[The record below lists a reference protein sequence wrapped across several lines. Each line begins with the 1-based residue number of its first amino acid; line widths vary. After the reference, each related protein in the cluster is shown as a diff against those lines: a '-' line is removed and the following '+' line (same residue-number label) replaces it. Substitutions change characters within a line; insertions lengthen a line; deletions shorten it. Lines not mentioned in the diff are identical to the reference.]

1 MKREEWKDRDRGFI
15 ISISI
20 STSPSKIMEL
30 GWDLGRDGLTTNL
43 LGYGDDNVVHIHA
56 SSQFSFRKTSQ
67 PHTIWLSSNCRRY
80 RGENLITM
88 FIISVG
94 TWTG

>member
-1 MKREEWKDRDRGFI
+1 MKREEWKVRDRVYHLHLYFYLY
-15 ISISI
+15 
-20 STSPSKIMEL
+20 PSKRMEL

-67 PHTIWLSSNCRRY
+67 PHTIWPSSKCKRY